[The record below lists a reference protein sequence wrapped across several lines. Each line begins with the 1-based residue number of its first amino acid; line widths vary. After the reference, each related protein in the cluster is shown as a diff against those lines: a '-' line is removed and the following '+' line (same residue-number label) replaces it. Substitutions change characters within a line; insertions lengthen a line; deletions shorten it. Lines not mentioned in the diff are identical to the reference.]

1 MNAVV
6 DYSVVLKDV
15 RGALSAD
22 TLKDSGGGDFV
33 IGQEGPGSCEGIDF
47 FLHRGP
53 ICWRRDV
60 LMARRVPC
68 CSILWGNRSRGGTQ
82 DYWGR
87 GWLSMF
93 GTYVRS
99 EH

>member
-6 DYSVVLKDV
+6 DHSVVLKDV
-15 RGALSAD
+15 RGTLSAD
-22 TLKDSGGGDFV
+22 TLEDSGGCDFV
-33 IGQEGPGSCEGIDF
+33 IGKEGPGTCEGIDF
-47 FLHRGP
+47 GMYWCP
-53 ICWRRDV
+53 ICWRGDV
-60 LMARRVPC
+60 LMARCVPC
-68 CSILWGNRSRGGTQ
+68 CSILWCDRSRGGTQ

-87 GWLSMF
+87 GCVSMF